1 MAAPTVAGPIDSSS
15 QANEIF
21 DPRRR
26 PMLPYHNNGT
36 ATVGAVHDT
45 SSSDGGAPLRVPV
58 MVNLPRE
65 SVATQGCPKR
75 QNSATNVI
83 AVASDEAEKAA
94 AATCAAVPVKGGYFF
109 WGSDAHSPAFT
120 RSPAYFNKCMLTLS
134 SVDERGVTTVHG
146 YYPPHYP
153 SPISGVPGF
162 ATRLFKLKVVKARD
176 SEGPTNRSTLRT
188 SSTG

>member
-1 MAAPTVAGPIDSSS
+1 MAAVTVAGPIDLSS

-21 DPRRR
+21 DPGTR

-45 SSSDGGAPLRVPV
+45 
-58 MVNLPRE
+58 
-65 SVATQGCPKR
+65 
-75 QNSATNVI
+75 ATNVI

-146 YYPPHYP
+146 YYPPARP
-153 SPISGVPGF
+153 PAPPALPVPDFGGTRFRNTPIQIKSRKGK
-162 ATRLFKLKVVKARD
+162 RLGRPHKQIDAQDLVDRMMVTAAQF
-176 SEGPTNRSTLRT
+176 TLLRKC
-188 SSTG
+188 